1 MKFTTSLRF
10 AGSALGI
17 ALLVTMSGATAKP
30 RLSAE
35 EQLAKATEGRVA
47 GEPVKCIRQQQIR
60 STQIIDRTAIVY
72 RMTNGTVYV
81 NRPESGAG
89 FLTWD
94 DILLTDTHSPSLCD
108 VDFVELLDHNNR
120 TTTGSVGLGVF
131 VPYTKPSQKR

>member
-1 MKFTTSLRF
+1 MKSMNVATIATTALATVVLALS
-10 AGSALGI
+10 SA
-17 ALLVTMSGATAKP
+17 ATAKP

-35 EQLAKATEGRVA
+35 EQLAKATEGRIA

-60 STQIIDRTAIVY
+60 STQIVDRTAIVY

-89 FLTWD
+89 FLSWD

-120 TTTGSVGLGVF
+120 MTTGSVGLGVF
-131 VPYTKPSQKR
+131 VPYTKPPQKR